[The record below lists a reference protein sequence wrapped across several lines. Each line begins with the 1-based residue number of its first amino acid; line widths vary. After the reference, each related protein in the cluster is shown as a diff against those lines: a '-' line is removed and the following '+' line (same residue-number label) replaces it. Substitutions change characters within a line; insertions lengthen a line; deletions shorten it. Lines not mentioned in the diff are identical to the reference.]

1 MTARRRRPPGLPGPL
16 VALALSVAI
25 GLVGA
30 GVVHAF
36 SVLTVPRFAPRPA
49 FAVAEGL
56 GAEGRFAPLPEA
68 DPFLRSVVCRFALDR
83 PIRAF
88 AAGDVEHWSASVI
101 TREGVNVYSLNDRV
115 ALDGAL
121 DIVVL
126 RTADFARWRE
136 ELSEEVE
143 LVPVSSEGAMV
154 VLRSF
159 APDPTRAAALE
170 RFLDG
175 ASCEPLDEA

>member
-1 MTARRRRPPGLPGPL
+1 MSRRRRLPGLPGPFVGL
-16 VALALSVAI
+16 VLALLI

-36 SVLTVPRFAPRPA
+36 SVLAVPRLAPRPA
-49 FAVAEGL
+49 FAVAGEL
-56 GAEGRFAPLPEA
+56 GADNRFSPLPET
-68 DPFLRSVVCRFALDR
+68 DPYLRSVVCRFELER
-83 PIRAF
+83 PVRAF
-88 AAGDVEHWSASVI
+88 AAGEVEHWSASVI

-126 RTADFARWRE
+126 RASDLSRWRE
-136 ELSEEVE
+136 ELSEDVE

-170 RFLDG
+170 RFLG
-175 ASCEPLDEA
+175 EASCEALDDA